1 MSSMIVHHRR
11 KLAYELGSKAD
22 TRQFIPF
29 SKNTNTDRGRKVFID
44 AALAPLFAH
53 FFQSDEAGAQQMTSK
68 IEQLSALGGN
78 VTANQNTVTPYE
90 YMENIGKLAIY
101 YQIHQ
106 GSKDSQTPAGVYIT
120 AVQRA
125 SEEGIDQTGLY
136 QSFGGKSS
144 EVSTKIAEH
153 EQGFIKAHEQATR
166 AARILQTLAG
176 DDGWGTPNSFNFF
189 YIPAAIENEMGL
201 WMTPDSRAIRP
212 AVVSKELAS
221 VLTETQKHRSNGKP
235 IKWQIE
241 GDTVKLLQL
250 AVEHLPNLLDKHHFM
265 LTDPVADTAQLVN
278 ALERRGAKTEG
289 NFTNNR
295 RALASAKVSSE
306 GSSSNSGLKKALANA
321 GADSNIALSNYNTS
335 TGSIKS
341 SFIEYVKT
349 LTGTLAW

>member
-1 MSSMIVHHRR
+1 MSMIVHHRR
-11 KLAYELGSKAD
+11 KLAYTLGCKAD

-53 FFQSDEAGAQQMTSK
+53 AFQSNEASALQMTSK
-68 IEQLSALGGN
+68 IEQLGALGGN
-78 VTANQNTVTPYE
+78 VTANQNTGTPFE

-106 GSKDSQTPAGVYIT
+106 GSKDSETPAGVYIT
-120 AVQRA
+120 GVQRS
-125 SEEGIDQTGLY
+125 SEEGIDQAGLY
-136 QSFGGKSS
+136 QSFEGRSS
-144 EVSTKIAEH
+144 EVNTNIAER
-153 EQGFIKAHEQATR
+153 EQGFIKSHTNAIE
-166 AARILQTLAG
+166 AADMLQTLAG
-176 DDGWGTPNSFNFF
+176 SDGWGTPNSFNFF

-201 WMTPDSRAIRP
+201 WMTPDSRAMRP
-212 AVVSKELAS
+212 AVVAKEFAS
-221 VLTETQKHRSNGKP
+221 VLTETQKHRSNSKP

-250 AVEHLPNLLDKHHFM
+250 AIEHLPNLLDKHHFM
-265 LTDPVADTAQLVN
+265 LTDPVADTAQIVN

-289 NFTNNR
+289 KFTDNR
-295 RALASAKVSSE
+295 RALAAAKVSSE

-321 GADSNIALSNYNTS
+321 GANSNTALSNYNTS
-335 TGSIKS
+335 TGKIKS
-341 SFIEYVKT
+341 SFIEYVKN

>member
-1 MSSMIVHHRR
+1 MSMIVHHRR
-11 KLAYELGSKAD
+11 KLAYTLGSKAD

-53 FFQSDEAGAQQMTSK
+53 AFQSDEASALQMTSK
-68 IEQLSALGGN
+68 IEQLGALGGN
-78 VTANQNTVTPYE
+78 VTANQNTGTPFE

-106 GSKDSQTPAGVYIT
+106 GSEDNQTPTGVYIT
-120 AVQRA
+120 GVQRA
-125 SEEGIDQTGLY
+125 SEEGKDQAGLY
-136 QSFGGKSS
+136 QSFEGRSS
-144 EVSTKIAEH
+144 EVHTRIAER
-153 EQGFIKAHEQATR
+153 EQGFIKSHTNAIE
-166 AARILQTLAG
+166 AADMLQTLAG
-176 DDGWGTPNSFNFF
+176 DDGWGMPNSFNFF

-201 WMTPDSRAIRP
+201 WMTPDSRAMRP
-212 AVVSKELAS
+212 AVVAKELAS
-221 VLTETQKHRSNGKP
+221 VLSETQKHRSNGKP

-265 LTDPVADTAQLVN
+265 LMDPVADTAQIVN

-289 NFTNNR
+289 DFTDNR
-295 RALASAKVSSE
+295 RALAAAKVSSE
-306 GSSSNSGLKKALANA
+306 RSSSNSGLKKALANA
-321 GADSNIALSNYNTS
+321 GADSNTALSNYNTS

-341 SFIEYVKT
+341 SFIEYVRN

>member
-1 MSSMIVHHRR
+1 MIVHHRR

-53 FFQSDEAGAQQMTSK
+53 VFQSDEASALQMTSK
-68 IEQLSALGGN
+68 IEQLGALGGN
-78 VTANQNTVTPYE
+78 VTANQNTGTPFE
-90 YMENIGKLAIY
+90 YMENIGKLAVY

-106 GSKDSQTPAGVYIT
+106 GPKDSQTPAGVYIT

-125 SEEGIDQTGLY
+125 SEEGTEQAGLY
-136 QSFGGKSS
+136 QSVGGKAT
-144 EVSTKIAEH
+144 EVLTKIAEH
-153 EQGFIKAHEQATR
+153 ELGFVQAHAKVSE
-166 AARILQTLAG
+166 AADTLQPLAG
-176 DDGWGTPNSFNFF
+176 DDGWDTPNSFNFF

-201 WMTPDSRAIRP
+201 WMTPDSRAMRP
-212 AVVSKELAS
+212 AVVAKELAS
-221 VLTETQKHRSNGKP
+221 VLTQTQNHRSNGKP

-265 LTDPVADTAQLVN
+265 LTDPVADTAQIVN
-278 ALERRGAKTEG
+278 ALERRGAKAEG
-289 NFTNNR
+289 KFTDNR

-321 GADSNIALSNYNTS
+321 GADSNTALSNYNTS

-341 SFIEYVKT
+341 SFIEYVKA